1 MYEVVD
7 IELRLSEEIL
17 PYDVNN
23 VSLKKGD
30 WCVVE
35 VEKGLD
41 LGVAAGDI
49 KMALEREVKQPLP
62 KVIRVMT
69 PEDNLEFKENARK
82 EEAAYHS
89 CSRMLREKNLPMK
102 LMGAEYFFD
111 RSKILFY
118 FTSEGRVDFRELV
131 KELAQLFQARIEM
144 RQIGVR
150 DAARMLGGQGI
161 CGRHIC
167 CCSFLKE
174 FSPVTIKMAK
184 DQRMALNPEKL
195 SGLCGRLLCCL
206 AYENAQYLELSRGAP
221 EEGMKLHTAQGPGK
235 IKNVNLLKETVTVAL
250 EEGGELTLA
259 FSEIKGCRH

>member
-1 MYEVVD
+1 MYEIVD
-7 IELRLSEEIL
+7 IQLRLSEEIL
-17 PYDVNN
+17 PYDINN
-23 VSLKKGD
+23 VGLKKGD

-41 LGVAAGDI
+41 LGIAVGGV
-49 KMALEREVKQPLP
+49 KMALEREIKQPLP

-69 PEDNLEFKENARK
+69 AEDNLEFKENAKK

-89 CSRMLREKNLPMK
+89 CSRMIREKNLPMK
-102 LMGAEYFFD
+102 LMGADYFFD

-131 KELAQLFQARIEM
+131 KDLAQLFQAKIEM
-144 RQIGVR
+144 RQVGVR

-161 CGRHIC
+161 CGRCIC
-167 CCSFLKE
+167 CSSFLKE

-184 DQRMALNPEKL
+184 DQRLALNPEKL

-221 EEGMKLHTAQGPGK
+221 EEGMKIHTAHGEGK
-235 IKNVNLLKETVTVAL
+235 IKNVNLLKGTATVEL
-250 EEGGELTLA
+250 EEGGEINLS
-259 FSEIKGCRH
+259 FSEIKGK